1 MESKILPLKPK
12 SNYNILFLQ
21 DPIHVVKCVDLLS
34 KSNTNQNIE
43 MPEMKPLFKRMEVK
57 FKDLQSDVE
66 YTISICTFINGKSIS
81 KRQITLKKQ
90 EN

>member
-1 MESKILPLKPK
+1 MDSQIAK
-12 SNYNILFLQ
+12 NIKDLQ
-21 DPIHVVKCVDLLS
+21 
-34 KSNTNQNIE
+34 NTNQNIE

-90 EN
+90 ENYARRMYAFTSHHQVRADQS

>member
-1 MESKILPLKPK
+1 
-12 SNYNILFLQ
+12 
-21 DPIHVVKCVDLLS
+21 
-34 KSNTNQNIE
+34 